1 MRIQI
6 EELRDRARQ
15 AHRLWEACILCG
27 RRCQINRRE
36 RAGLCRA
43 GNQAVVAS
51 YGPHWGE
58 ERPLVGTGG
67 SGTIFFSYC
76 NLSCVFCQN
85 FDISH
90 EAEGEEV
97 DGARLGAIIL
107 SLQKQGCENI
117 NLVSPTH
124 YVPVILDGLTQAA
137 EKGLHV
143 PIVYNSGGY
152 DSLEILQLLDGIID
166 IYLPDFKFAS
176 DDLGQ
181 RFCGVKDYA
190 SVAKAALKE
199 MYRQVGLPQLDEEG
213 TAQKGLIIRHLM
225 MPALPD
231 NTLDAIRFI
240 VDEVSPQSWVN
251 VMAQYYPAYRA
262 EEHPPIDKPLSRRE
276 YLQVIK
282 QIKLLGPELK
292 LLNGL

>member
-6 EELRDRARQ
+6 EELRERARQ
-15 AHRLWEACILCG
+15 AHQLWEACILCG

-85 FDISH
+85 YDISH

-97 DGARLGAIIL
+97 DGAGLGAVML

-124 YVPVILDGLTQAA
+124 YVPVILDGLAQAA
-137 EKGLHV
+137 EKGLHI

-176 DDLGQ
+176 DDLGHK
-181 RFCGVKDYA
+181 FCGVKDYA

-199 MYRQVGLPQLDEEG
+199 MHRQVGLPQLDAKG
-213 TAQKGLIIRHLM
+213 TARQGLIIRHLV
-225 MPALPD
+225 MPGLPE
-231 NTLDAIRFI
+231 NTFDVVRFV

-262 EEHPPIDKPLSRRE
+262 EAHPPLDQPLFRRE
-276 YLQVIK
+276 YRQVRRQAKRMAPEIR
-282 QIKLLGPELK
+282 LLDDI
-292 LLNGL
+292 